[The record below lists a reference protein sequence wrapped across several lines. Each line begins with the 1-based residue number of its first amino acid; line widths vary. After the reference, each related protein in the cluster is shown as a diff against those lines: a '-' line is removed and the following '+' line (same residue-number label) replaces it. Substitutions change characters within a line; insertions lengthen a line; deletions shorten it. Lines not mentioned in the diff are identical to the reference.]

1 MAEIVN
7 LRLHRK
13 RQDRQAAAE
22 QAAANRA
29 KHGRTR
35 AEKEQDR
42 MAEARRHAMLDGA
55 RLDDAGPER
64 DGS

>member
-13 RQDRQAAAE
+13 RQDRQAAACS
-22 QAAANRA
+22 AANRA